1 MARNPLQVEVV
12 SADRQVWKGE
22 AVNIIART
30 VEGDIGILP
39 GHEPVMAIL
48 VPSVVEIVTV
58 GGTTEILA
66 IDGGFL
72 SVANDHVWVLSQDA
86 ITAQQITLD
95 EAHRELAEL
104 NTLVDE
110 GRADEEQL
118 HRSRLLRAQVRA
130 AERHT
135 SGG

>member
-12 SADRQVWKGE
+12 SADRQVWEGE

-118 HRSRLLRAQVRA
+118 HRSRLLQAQVRA

>member
-39 GHEPVMAIL
+39 GHEPLLAML
-48 VPSVVEIVTV
+48 VPSVVEIVTTD
-58 GGTTEILA
+58 GRTETLA

-72 SVANDHVWVLSQDA
+72 SVAADHVWVLSQDA